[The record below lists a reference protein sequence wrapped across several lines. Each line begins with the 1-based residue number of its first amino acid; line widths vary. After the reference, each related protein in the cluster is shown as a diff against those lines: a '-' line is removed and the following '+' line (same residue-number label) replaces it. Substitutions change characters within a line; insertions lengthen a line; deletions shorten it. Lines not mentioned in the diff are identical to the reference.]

1 MNSLF
6 TWKSLQGVFAVLIS
20 GLLVIMP
27 VVSLSAMPVSLP
39 EKDAAAGS
47 NPQTAKPLVKQRG
60 PFVPGD
66 AVLISTFPDTTSFL
80 NNIFPISDRG
90 YVELPILGK
99 VKIVGMTEAEFKQ
112 FLKEN
117 FQDYLRYPYIYVKPM
132 IRVSVLGGV
141 FRPNFYWVDPDQSLW
156 EVLYMAG
163 GTIDEDGLKQMRWER
178 DGKVVEENLIP
189 YLQNGTSLRA
199 MGFRSGDQ
207 IWVRTP
213 TKPTFMEQLL
223 RYTPLVTMA
232 VTITTLWLTYQRTF
246 YLGR

>member
-1 MNSLF
+1 MNLLF
-6 TWKSLQGVFAVLIS
+6 TRKNWQSMTALLLS
-20 GLLVIMP
+20 GLILMMP
-27 VVSLSAMPVSLP
+27 VVSLKAMPVDLP
-39 EKDAAAGS
+39 EKDARA
-47 NPQTAKPLVKQRG
+47 NQKPQTTQPLAKKRG

-156 EVLYMAG
+156 EVLYLAG

-178 DGKVVEENLIP
+178 DGEVVEDNLIP

-199 MGFRSGDQ
+199 MGFKSGDQ

>member
-1 MNSLF
+1 MYSKYF
-6 TWKSLQGVFAVLIS
+6 GKSVYQVLGVVLS
-20 GLLVIMP
+20 GLILLLP
-27 VVSLSAMPVSLP
+27 VVSLKAMPAPGDGQPSQKKQP
-39 EKDAAAGS
+39 KAIS
-47 NPQTAKPLVKQRG
+47 KPQTKS

-66 AVLISTFPDTTSFL
+66 AVFISTFPDTTSFL
-80 NNIFPISDRG
+80 NNIFPIDDRG

-99 VKIVGMTEAEFKQ
+99 VKISHMTEAEFKQ

-132 IRVSVLGGV
+132 IRISVLGGV
-141 FRPNFYWVDPDQSLW
+141 FRPSLYYVDPHQSLW

-178 DGKVVEENLIP
+178 DGEVVEDDLIP
-189 YLQNGTSLRA
+189 YLQNGTSLKA

-213 TKPTFMEQLL
+213 TKPTLL
-223 RYTPLVTMA
+223 EEIMRYTPLVTMA

>member
-1 MNSLF
+1 MYRKKNGKF
-6 TWKSLQGVFAVLIS
+6 WFKVLGLMLS
-20 GLLVIMP
+20 GLMVIAP
-27 VVSLSAMPVSLP
+27 VVTLSAEPIKGDSNS
-39 EKDAAAGS
+39 KDKRAPNTS
-47 NPQTAKPLVKQRG
+47 VMNTQKS

-66 AVLISTFPDTTSFL
+66 AVFISTFPDTTSFL
-80 NNIFPISDRG
+80 NNIFPIDDRG

-99 VKIVGMTEAEFKQ
+99 VKISQMSEAEFKQ

-117 FQDYLRYPYIYVKPM
+117 FQDYLRYPYIYIKPM

-141 FRPNFYWVDPDQSLW
+141 FRPNFYYVDPHQSLW

-178 DGKVVEENLIP
+178 DGKVIEDNLIP
-189 YLQNGTSLRA
+189 YLQNGTSLKA

-213 TKPTFMEQLL
+213 TKPTLVEEIM

-246 YLGR
+246 YFRR